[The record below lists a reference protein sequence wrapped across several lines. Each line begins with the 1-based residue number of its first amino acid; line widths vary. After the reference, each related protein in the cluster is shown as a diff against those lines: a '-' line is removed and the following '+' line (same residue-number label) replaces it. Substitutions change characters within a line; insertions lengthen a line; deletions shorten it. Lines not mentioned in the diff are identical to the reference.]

1 MGAEGS
7 KHLSIRKASKPA
19 LMTVFVNSDAWD
31 TSNVWF
37 DSQKI
42 RLYSK
47 REKRPEMLYRLGP
60 APIAVT

>member
-19 LMTVFVNSDAWD
+19 LMTVFANSDAWD

-37 DSQKI
+37 DS
-42 RLYSK
+42 
-47 REKRPEMLYRLGP
+47 
-60 APIAVT
+60 